1 MLRSVGFGYVPPPST
16 TTKGGH
22 VHTSKHD
29 TLFAMN
35 PKSLILL
42 EYHKV
47 LEQLKAFTSFDS
59 SMALAIALRPTANL
73 EKALALQTL
82 TREAR
87 LLLDTIGNI
96 SFEGAVDL
104 RSLTDQALH
113 SMTLDAQVFL
123 AIRNTLQLS
132 RDAKRQMENH
142 NEECPNLAA
151 LTARLSDG
159 GGLIDQIS
167 RTISDRGEVL
177 DSASPELG
185 HIRSQMKVTH
195 ARLFERLERYIND
208 PRSSRMLQETLITTR
223 NGRYV
228 LPLRA
233 EFKGQIKGLVHD
245 QSSSGATLFI
255 EPIAVVE
262 WNNKFKELE
271 LAERDEVLRVLHA
284 LTLRVAEDAE
294 NLNATSEAMAELDL
308 ALAKAKY
315 AESLRAVE
323 PVLSPFSTKPAEGH
337 PGSLIQLIRARHP
350 LLNQSTAV
358 PINVELDAQTFAVV
372 LTGPNTGGKTVSLKT
387 VGLAVLMAQSG
398 LQILAQSGSKLS
410 LFKDV
415 FADIGD
421 EQSIEQSLSTFS
433 GHITQLVKVLRHAD
447 HNSLVLLDELG
458 AGTDPQEGSALAR
471 AVLSYLIEKKIT
483 CFVATH
489 YPELKLFAHSTP
501 GAINASLEFDL
512 QTLRPTYRLVIGLP
526 GRSNALAIAERLGLD
541 SKIIDSARQEL
552 DPTELHAEDL
562 LDEIHRQRNMAE
574 ASYQTAEAARLEAEA
589 LRNKAN
595 ARLEQL
601 DREKANLAEKAEDRA
616 QRELDALREELEDLR
631 KTMARVRLSGQ
642 KTPPGQEVLRE
653 VQDKLDEIEDREE
666 KKARKVRRQAKPRG
680 EVSPLKVGEKV
691 LVRKLNV
698 EGVVTALSA
707 NEIEVQ
713 AGPLRLRLRP
723 MEIERKRKEEN
734 LEKPQTKTTESPKPG
749 GKTTLP
755 GVVSPGLELD
765 LRGERAD
772 DALDKVR
779 NYLEQA
785 WLAGLI
791 YGRIIHGKGTGTLRQ
806 IIRNEIKHFPQ
817 VKRWESGS
825 EIEGGEGV
833 TVVFFEHQ

>member
-1 MLRSVGFGYVPPPST
+1 
-16 TTKGGH
+16 
-22 VHTSKHD
+22 
-29 TLFAMN
+29 MN
-35 PKSLILL
+35 PKTLILL

-47 LEQLKAFTSFDS
+47 LERLKAFTSFS
-59 SMALAIALRPTANL
+59 SSTDLATALRPTANL

-104 RSLTDQALH
+104 RPLTDQALH
-113 SMTLDAQVFL
+113 SMTLDAQTFL

-142 NEECPNLAA
+142 GEDCPNLAT
-151 LTARLSDG
+151 LTVRLSDG
-159 GGLIDQIS
+159 GGLIDQIT

-177 DSASPELG
+177 DSASTALG
-185 HIRSQMKVTH
+185 HIRSEMKVTH
-195 ARLFERLERYIND
+195 ARLFERLERFIND
-208 PRSSRMLQETLITTR
+208 PRSARMLQETLITTR

-228 LPLRA
+228 LPLRS
-233 EFKGQIKGLVHD
+233 EFKGQLKGLVHD
-245 QSSSGATLFI
+245 QSSSGATLFV

-284 LTLRVAEDAE
+284 LTLRIAEDVE

-315 AESLRAVE
+315 AEKLRAVE
-323 PVLSPFSTKPAEGH
+323 PVICPFNPKPAEGH
-337 PGSLIQLIRARHP
+337 PGSIIQLIRARHP
-350 LLNQSTAV
+350 LLDQSIAV
-358 PINVELDAQTFAVV
+358 PINVELDAETFAVV

-398 LQILAQSGSKLS
+398 LQIPAQSGSKLS

-447 HNSLVLLDELG
+447 HSSLVLLDELG

-471 AVLSYLIEKKIT
+471 AVLSHLIENKIT

-489 YPELKLFAHSTP
+489 YPELKLFAHTTR

-512 QTLRPTYRLVIGLP
+512 QTLKPTYRLVIGLP
-526 GRSNALAIAERLGLD
+526 GRSNALAIAEKLGLD
-541 SKIIDSARQEL
+541 SQIIDSARQEL

-574 ASYQTAEAARLEAEA
+574 ASYQAAEAARLEAETI
-589 LRNKAN
+589 RNKVN

-601 DREKANLAEKAEDRA
+601 DREKANLAEKAEGRA

-631 KTMARVRLSGQ
+631 KAMARVRQSGQ
-642 KTPPGQEVLRE
+642 KTPPEQEALRE
-653 VQDKLDEIEDREE
+653 VQDKLDVIEDREE

-680 EVSPLKVGEKV
+680 EMSPLKVGEKV

-698 EGVVTALSA
+698 EGTVTALSGD
-707 NEIEVQ
+707 EIEVQ

-723 MEIERKRKEEN
+723 MEIERKLKEET
-734 LEKPQTKTTESPKPG
+734 LEKAEPKALETPKLS
-749 GKTTLP
+749 GKTILP
-755 GVVSPGLELD
+755 GVASPGLELD

-772 DALDKVR
+772 DALEKVR

-785 WLAGLI
+785 WLAGLLF
-791 YGRIIHGKGTGTLRQ
+791 GRIIHGKGTGTLRQ
-806 IIRNEIKHFPQ
+806 IIRDEVKRFPQ
-817 VKRWESGS
+817 VKRWESGG
-825 EIEGGEGV
+825 EKEGGEGV
-833 TVVFFEHQ
+833 TVVFFEHH